1 MSRPGLQ
8 DDKFCVK
15 VVIIGDSG
23 VGKTSI
29 AQRFAQDSFSENT
42 ASSVGAG
49 YFVKHLEIED
59 RKVYFQIWDTAG
71 QETSDPS
78 FLCFLET
85 QKLHF

>member
-42 ASSVGAG
+42 AMSVGGKCQQNAKMSLIILL
-49 YFVKHLEIED
+49 FKRL
-59 RKVYFQIWDTAG
+59 
-71 QETSDPS
+71 
-78 FLCFLET
+78 
-85 QKLHF
+85 